1 MTLAIDVLLVICF
14 LLTLI
19 AGVRNGFFRELFALA
34 GLAVGVVLA
43 MRFTPVLLAKLPHW
57 FGRSTWGA
65 VLVFLILFLVVSF
78 AFTLTGRAF
87 GAMWEGKNL
96 SGASRALGLLL
107 GAARGLCLVVVLA
120 GALSL
125 LAPPGSRWLGRSHVL
140 PYLTPG
146 VVKGAELLPRDL
158 RAEVVRRWELLP
170 FGAPNGPKRQRGG
183 SSPVVPDAI

>member
-14 LLTLI
+14 LLTMI

-43 MRFTPVLLAKLPHW
+43 MRFTPVIMAKLPHW
-57 FGRSTWGA
+57 LGRWGA

-78 AFTLTGRAF
+78 AFSLMGRAF
-87 GAMWEGKNL
+87 GAMWEGKKP
-96 SGASRALGLLL
+96 GAASRALGLVL
-107 GAARGLCLVVVLA
+107 GAARGVCLLIVLA

-125 LAPPGSRWLGRSHVL
+125 LAPRGSPQLGRSRVL

-146 VVKGAELLPRDL
+146 VVKGAGLLPRDL
-158 RAEVVRRWELLP
+158 RADIVRRWELLP
-170 FGAPNGPKRQRGG
+170 FGENGPKRQRGG
-183 SSPVVPDAI
+183 SSPAVPDAI